1 MLSEIQRAGYVDT
14 KRADQ
19 RTVLLSV
26 HYKHLAKQHRQSGC
40 MPRMAYF
47 KEVQFTLYLL
57 PVPTCVV
64 TTVQKKYS
72 IYSFGA
78 GAKSK

>member
-1 MLSEIQRAGYVDT
+1 MLSEVERAGYVDT
-14 KRADQ
+14 KRAHQ
-19 RTVLLSV
+19 RAVLLSG
-26 HYKHLAKQHRQSGC
+26 HYKHLAKQHRRSGC
-40 MPRMAYF
+40 MSRMAYF

-57 PVPTCVV
+57 PVPTCIV

-78 GAKSK
+78 GANGK

>member
-1 MLSEIQRAGYVDT
+1 MLSEVQRAGYVDT

-19 RTVLLSV
+19 RTVLLSG
-26 HYKHLAKQHRQSGC
+26 HYKHLAKQHRRSGC

-47 KEVQFTLYLL
+47 KEVQFTVYLL
-57 PVPTCVV
+57 PVPTCIVII
-64 TTVQKKYS
+64 VQNKYS
-72 IYSFGA
+72 IYSFGT